1 MNHVNDF
8 PFERNRYFYGKLLT
22 VRDFEVEQRYHCS
35 KRALLNR
42 LLHGSG
48 VVCGLGVYNLDDLS
62 IMVDSGVGIDG
73 LGREIVLDG
82 SVVKKLS
89 AIEGQLGA
97 SGTGVAGILAALS
110 LPLLDWGAQ
119 VTATEQQLAALD
131 QARANY
137 TKTLLA
143 ALEQTE
149 NAITGITTSQSRADA
164 LQRALTAAESAAD
177 LAMQQYSA
185 GLTDYQTV
193 LNTQRTLYSVREN
206 EQSNKADLATQ
217 LIALYRAM
225 GGGWKPAVATKAA
238 DTTPRATDNETAG

>member
-1 MNHVNDF
+1 MASD
-8 PFERNRYFYGKLLT
+8 
-22 VRDFEVEQRYHCS
+22 
-35 KRALLNR
+35 LN
-42 LLHGSG
+42 LSG
-48 VVCGLGVYNLDDLS
+48 NLGTQAATIS
-62 IMVDSGVGIDG
+62 T
-73 LGREIVLDG
+73 
-82 SVVKKLS
+82 
-89 AIEGQLGA
+89 LGA

-225 GGGWKPAVATKAA
+225 GGGWKPAVETKAA

>member
-1 MNHVNDF
+1 M
-8 PFERNRYFYGKLLT
+8 
-22 VRDFEVEQRYHCS
+22 
-35 KRALLNR
+35 
-42 LLHGSG
+42 
-48 VVCGLGVYNLDDLS
+48 
-62 IMVDSGVGIDG
+62 
-73 LGREIVLDG
+73 
-82 SVVKKLS
+82 
-89 AIEGQLGA
+89 
-97 SGTGVAGILAALS
+97 
-110 LPLLDWGAQ
+110 
-119 VTATEQQLAALD
+119 D

-225 GGGWKPAVATKAA
+225 GGGWKPAVETKAA

>member
-1 MNHVNDF
+1 MRAATYSLQAASDRVYEARSQWF
-8 PFERNRYFYGKLLT
+8 PT
-22 VRDFEVEQRYHCS
+22 
-35 KRALLNR
+35 LN
-42 LLHGSG
+42 LSG
-48 VVCGLGVYNLDDLS
+48 NIGTKAAT
-62 IMVDSGVGIDG
+62 ITT
-73 LGREIVLDG
+73 
-82 SVVKKLS
+82 
-89 AIEGQLGA
+89 LGA
-97 SGTGVAGILAALS
+97 SGTGVAGILAALAF
-110 LPLLDWGAQ
+110 PLLDWGAQ

-149 NAITGITTSQSRADA
+149 NAITGITTSQRRADA

-225 GGGWKPAVATKAA
+225 GGGWKPTTENGAA
-238 DTTPRATDNETAG
+238 ETAPQTTDNGTAGKRTRQKRN